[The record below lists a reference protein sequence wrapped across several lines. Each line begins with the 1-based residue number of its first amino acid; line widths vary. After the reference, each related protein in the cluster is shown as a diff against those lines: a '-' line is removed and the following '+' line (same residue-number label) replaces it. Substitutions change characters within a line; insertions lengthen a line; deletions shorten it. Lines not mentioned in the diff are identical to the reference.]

1 MAKPK
6 DYDEAL
12 VQLTAAKEDLAE
24 KREDLRNFKTENKIK
39 RNKPVEDEAIKK
51 QLETK
56 EAGVEKARE
65 AVDAAKLAA
74 KELKPRKERVTKYE
88 YPDDCT
94 TDKDKKRYRAKMR
107 REAKKEAAGET
118 EGKDKKPAKKVV
130 KKDTK
135 TED

>member
-130 KKDTK
+130 KKDAK